1 MNRSRG
7 VRRFDN
13 EKSIAATRL
22 SRSLAYREYVVAQH
36 IDIERL
42 QYLTVRVDGKDASGG
57 ACSGTA
63 FFVCIED
70 QRFPNPQFALVT
82 NKHVVAGIS
91 EATLCFHQTAENL
104 VPTGKTVQTTVTD
117 FEAKWLMHPDAN
129 IDLCIASLGNFKGAL
144 AGLGIQVLMAHV
156 ISDYLPS
163 DAELMSMSAV
173 EDVLMVGYPIG
184 IADDVSNL
192 PIVRRGITA
201 IHPSVDFNGQ
211 PISVIDMACF
221 PGSSGSPVF
230 AVEQLHGGNRKV
242 TFLGVLFAGPTF
254 DMQGKIVSVPIP
266 TSCCVSSVT
275 PGMVHLGYIVKAREL
290 RTLME
295 LLTRKLIASLPE
307 LLL

>member
-1 MNRSRG
+1 M
-7 VRRFDN
+7 
-13 EKSIAATRL
+13 
-22 SRSLAYREYVVAQH
+22 AQH

-42 QYLTVRVDGKDASGG
+42 QYLTARVDGNDASGA

-70 QRFPNPQFALVT
+70 PRFPNPQFALVT

-91 EATLCFHQTAENL
+91 EATLRFHRTTENL
-104 VPTGKTVQTTVTD
+104 VPTGETIQTTVTN
-117 FEAKWLMHPDAN
+117 FEDKWLMHPDADV
-129 IDLCIASLGNFKGAL
+129 DLCIASLGDLKEEL
-144 AGLGIQVLMAHV
+144 AGLGIQVRMAYV
-156 ISDYLPS
+156 ISEHLPS
-163 DAELMSMSAV
+163 DAELKSMSSV

-192 PIVRRGITA
+192 PIIRRGITA
-201 IHPSVDFNGQ
+201 IHPSVDFSGR

-230 AVEQLHGGNRKV
+230 AVEQLHGGKRKV

-254 DMQGKIVSVPIP
+254 DMHGKIVPVPIP
-266 TSCCVSSVT
+266 TGCYVSSVT

-290 RTLME
+290 RTLMD
-295 LLTRKLIASLPE
+295 LLTQGIIASLPRSHMPMG
-307 LLL
+307 